1 MFSIDFHLD
10 FNENISHFFM
20 HKKFEKLKLKS
31 FGSIQKIIN
40 KKTKV
45 LDKFGYV
52 VAQIKIKHM
61 IS

>member
-1 MFSIDFHLD
+1 
-10 FNENISHFFM
+10 M

-61 IS
+61 NFLKSLSAFKYLSE